1 MIVPMDKVSLVVM
14 DKEKTAAL
22 EKLRELGV
30 LHLEKKQVQSDTL
43 SRLLEKKTR
52 AENAL
57 ALLRSAAETLK
68 KQKQKAGAVSPDGTG
83 ADVAD
88 KTRGVS
94 PVSGDIDAV
103 LALGEE
109 RKNLQEQLS
118 SLGREYS
125 RVEKWG
131 DFDPQTFRFLAEN
144 GIVLVPY
151 ELSLQAWEKLGGEVN
166 RIVLEK
172 NKTGVRLLAVGA
184 EIPGETPFVLP
195 EKSLSEIARRMADIK
210 QELAAIDGK
219 LAGYV
224 PAAAAIGVEREKLLE
239 SVEFESARAGMVLL
253 EEDRNEGE
261 DFEGRNVSWLTG
273 YIPREKL
280 GVLKRGASENGWAFI
295 ADEPEPDD
303 PVPTLLKNNK
313 LVSLLNPL
321 TDFLEVVPG
330 YNEVDISPWFLLFFV
345 IFFGMIFGDAG
356 YGSILLLA
364 GIIGLVKTIKKGVP
378 GAVKLLCLLGFSNFL
393 WGLLTCSWFG
403 IGIDYLPETLRRISL
418 PLISNVQSSYTWFGA
433 DIGALPDFLRPVFT
447 NEPWVSAGT
456 AAEIVQQNLM
466 IFCFTLALFQL
477 SIGHII
483 AICRTRSL
491 KLLGDIG
498 SIAMLFGMYCIIL
511 FLIASNNARQIP
523 LFPPAVHIFGG
534 GFALNFIFANYD
546 GSVGR
551 SILESLKNIIS
562 VILGI
567 ANVFSDIMSYIRL
580 WAVGLAGA
588 AIAGTVNEMAGG
600 ILGGTGPV
608 VVHFVVFVLGTLL
621 LLFGHGLNIVLNALS
636 VLVHG
641 VRLNTLEFSGHV
653 GLTWAGNAY
662 KPFAKRVNKEAQS
675 A

>member
-14 DKEKTAAL
+14 DKEKQAAL

-30 LHLEKKQVQSDTL
+30 LHLERKQVQSDAL

-52 AENAL
+52 TENAL

-68 KQKQKAGAVSPDGTG
+68 KQKQKAAGAGSTDKAQG
-83 ADVAD
+83 AGAAQA
-88 KTRGVS
+88 S
-94 PVSGDIDAV
+94 EDIDAV

-109 RKNLQEQLS
+109 KKNLQEQLL
-118 SLGREYS
+118 SLTRE
-125 RVEKWG
+125 RVRIEKWG
-131 DFDPQTFRFLAEN
+131 DFDPQTFSFLAEN
-144 GIVLVPY
+144 GVVLVPY
-151 ELSLQAWEKLGGEVN
+151 ELSLQAYEKLGGETA

-172 NKTGVRLLAVGA
+172 NKTGVRLLAVGG

-195 EKSLSEIARRMADIK
+195 EKSLSGIDRQMTEIREK
-210 QELAAIDGK
+210 LAGIDDT

-224 PAAAAIGVEREKLLE
+224 PAAAAIGAEREKLLE
-239 SVEFESARAGMVLL
+239 SIEFESARAGMVLL

-261 DFEGRNVSWLTG
+261 DFEGRGVSWLTG

-280 GVLKRGASENGWAFI
+280 GVLKRGAAENGWAFI
-295 ADEPEPDD
+295 ADEPGMDD

-364 GIIGLVKTIKKGVP
+364 GIIGLVKTAKKGVP
-378 GAVKLLCLLGFSNFL
+378 VAIKLLCLLGFSNFL

-403 IGIDYLPETLRRISL
+403 IGVDYLPETLRLISL
-418 PLISNVQSSYTWFGA
+418 PLISNVQNSYTWFGA
-433 DIGALPDFLRPVFT
+433 DIRALPDFLRPVFT
-447 NEPWVSAGT
+447 NDPWVRAGT

-466 IFCFTLALFQL
+466 IFCFTLALLQL

-483 AICRTRSL
+483 AIGRNRSL

-534 GFALNFIFANYD
+534 GFALSFIFANYD

-600 ILGGTGPV
+600 ILGSAGPV
-608 VVHFVVFVLGTLL
+608 VVHLVVFVLGTLL
-621 LLFGHGLNIVLNALS
+621 LVFGHGLNIVLNALS